1 MNIDSSEER
10 LLGKLAY
17 LELLTGKGEPSSFD
31 SDIERVLSYAEN
43 VWDSLDLKPR
53 KLRKSDVVGCY
64 KHGEMLMFHI
74 KAFPRKRPETNL
86 VLISKRGASEFL
98 GHILI
103 DLAAEYSTPHLE
115 CPSSDYEGAPQAEE
129 LASLLA
135 EIEPDDDDPFAILA
149 TGDGTYLQTLCTDEG
164 YLLEYQLVN
173 TSSHYETSSPVT
185 FEEVVAAF
193 TSFGFEG
200 TEWLRDFDW
209 QRQELD

>member
-1 MNIDSSEER
+1 MNTEGTGER
-10 LLGKLAY
+10 LLNKLAY
-17 LELLTGKGEPSSFD
+17 LELLTGKGEPCSYD

-43 VWDSLDLKPR
+43 VWPSLDLKAR

-64 KHGEMLMFHI
+64 KHGAVLMFHI

-86 VLISKRGASEFL
+86 VLISDFGASEFL

-115 CPSSDYEGAPQAEE
+115 CPSSDYEGKLQPEE
-129 LASLLA
+129 LESLLA

-149 TGDGTYLQTLCTDEG
+149 TGDGTYIQTLCTDEG

-173 TSSHYETSSPVT
+173 TSSHYETSGPVT

-193 TSFGFEG
+193 TSYGFEG
-200 TEWLRDFDW
+200 TEWLRAFDW
-209 QRQELD
+209 QKQELD